1 MAFLEIMMATFPPRR
16 QRGLNG
22 AGSPASF
29 LRNPSRLRGFPWD
42 AVMAGGWNVIN
53 LTDAMHNADF
63 VLVDGVMFET
73 AYLRVPDE
81 YTVAD
86 DVVLEATRGE
96 DEIAFTR
103 GDVDGAESLGDGVY
117 RLKSGALLRFLTSA
131 TIH

>member
-1 MAFLEIMMATFPPRR
+1 M
-16 QRGLNG
+16 
-22 AGSPASF
+22 
-29 LRNPSRLRGFPWD
+29 
-42 AVMAGGWNVIN
+42 IN
-53 LTDAMHNADF
+53 LTDAMHDADF
-63 VLVDGVMFET
+63 ILVDGVMFET